1 LTLPLFVT
9 TPVAVGDTVTIAP
22 CRDNTLIESLDGS
35 MSNAGG
41 TRTTC
46 GRNNSGGK
54 RRAVTAFNVVAA
66 VPAGSTITDV
76 SLRFTLFQASGMSGD
91 EPHTL
96 HRLDADWGEGTSAF
110 EGGMGAPS
118 TPGDATWMHTFY
130 DDEFWAVPGGD
141 YDAAASGAAIVGVI
155 PLEEIVF
162 SSPEMATDV
171 QAWLEDPAS
180 NFGWIMVGNEAVA
193 GTTKQFLS
201 REASDET
208 MRPQLTI
215 EFDPPMGV
223 CASDTDDSGEV
234 DVEDIIQVILAWG
247 CDAGC
252 DTCDGDTNGDATTDA
267 EDLMNVIANWGPCQ

>member
-1 LTLPLFVT
+1 
-9 TPVAVGDTVTIAP
+9 
-22 CRDNTLIESLDGS
+22 
-35 MSNAGG
+35 
-41 TRTTC
+41 
-46 GRNNSGGK
+46 
-54 RRAVTAFNVVAA
+54 
-66 VPAGSTITDV
+66 
-76 SLRFTLFQASGMSGD
+76 
-91 EPHTL
+91 
-96 HRLDADWGEGTSAF
+96 
-110 EGGMGAPS
+110 
-118 TPGDATWMHTFY
+118 
-130 DDEFWAVPGGD
+130 
-141 YDAAASGAAIVGVI
+141 
-155 PLEEIVF
+155 
-162 SSPEMATDV
+162 
-171 QAWLEDPAS
+171 
-180 NFGWIMVGNEAVA
+180 MVGNEAVA